1 MHEILADVYK
11 KGNLAGHFSRTD
23 HGGTAYTYAE
33 NYIESDG
40 KPIILYPPHT
50 HGGISAKIA
59 DRVLR
64 EVLSATESMLEQTQ
78 EELPFDS
85 HRLKQLTKVLKSR
98 RLSLLP

>member
-11 KGNLAGHFSRTD
+11 KGEPRWPFFPNRPRRYSVRICRKLHRIRWQ
-23 HGGTAYTYAE
+23 TY
-33 NYIESDG
+33 
-40 KPIILYPPHT
+40 ILYPPHT

-64 EVLSATESMLEQTQ
+64 EVLSATESMLEQAQ

-85 HRLKQLTKVLKSR
+85 HRLKQLTKVLKNR